1 MTTSSHAAEHIVF
14 RKGFKIGEPAA
25 EADTDFLTSCFIN
38 NGIVA
43 VATDVHMKQ
52 CVLLGR
58 TGSGKSAI
66 IQHIIETQ
74 DNVIPI
80 NPENLAL
87 ANISNSSVLNF
98 FEAAG
103 VHMDS
108 FYKLLWKHIFT
119 TELIKVKY
127 NINNGN
133 DLSRFRQL
141 LSGFGR
147 VDNTKK
153 AALDYLNQWGDRFWI
168 DEEHRTTQL
177 TQKLERNL
185 ELNIGA
191 DIYGKAKL
199 GAKGL
204 RDLTEEEKQD
214 VVQHGQ
220 TAIVDRSQMASLDN
234 VVKVLSENVFNDRN
248 NVWYI
253 GIDSLDDDWADDK
266 IRFKLIK
273 ALFETIK
280 SLRSMVNVKIIIT
293 MRVDLIE
300 SLFDS
305 ISSPGFQ
312 SEKFSGYF
320 LPMKW
325 TKKEL
330 TDLLSKRVDY
340 LFEHRYTNKTV
351 HINDVIAR
359 KVNGKPSG
367 IDYILDRTFLR
378 PREAISFFN
387 KCMEMAEGQSYITEE
402 DIKRAEYNY
411 SSERVVALCE
421 EWSRQYPYLRDFLD
435 FLRKMK
441 DGVEVAHLITP
452 KFENFCETF
461 FEKSQEINYP
471 FSEEAEN
478 AFLDMQKYGLT
489 FMRSILSVLYKVGVV
504 GLKLSP
510 EDRRV
515 FSFSENVRIEK
526 HHIERTTRVYV
537 HKAFWVA
544 LSIRSSEQ

>member
-253 GIDSLDDDWADDK
+253 CIDSLDDDWADDK

-461 FEKSQEINYP
+461 FEKSQENNYP